1 MALTGTN
8 QLNPDTT
15 MNHELPVF
23 LQELLAAPPRA
34 GAGVHNWL
42 FRVARHLHAHL
53 PGGEIVQ
60 LLEARVA
67 GCGRPVPRA
76 EIVKA
81 VQGSLPCMWQP
92 GGNHPGAVA
101 TPPPARWPRV
111 NDETRADIVREGY
124 GLADLWERSYPRLED
139 SETHTEAIID
149 HLFPGNPLL
158 CCGQSSTAFDT
169 RPREAWRG
177 QLNQLALIVPSPMI
191 AHEGRTQDG
200 RLSKHTLANTGPRR
214 FLICEFD
221 SGTQDEQAA
230 LLVHLAHYLR
240 LVCVVHSGGKSLH
253 GWFYV
258 QGEPEGT
265 IKDFFRYA
273 VNLGADRATWTRS
286 QFVRMPDG
294 TRDHHKRQTVF
305 FLNFKPSNIF
315 K

>member
-1 MALTGTN
+1 
-8 QLNPDTT
+8 

-139 SETHTEAIID
+139 SETHTEAI
-149 HLFPGNPLL
+149 L
-158 CCGQSSTAFDT
+158 SV
-169 RPREAWRG
+169 PR
-177 QLNQLALIVPSPMI
+177 
-191 AHEGRTQDG
+191 G
-200 RLSKHTLANTGPRR
+200 RLSFRFEITGNSDMSSPIHSAVPPGLMNTNNKPGVKTPGYCLVVPLGLLSAPNNWGPASRWRWFPFPRLRR
-214 FLICEFD
+214 GNGNETKKQTAFEGEDVRLWALTC
-221 SGTQDEQAA
+221 SHRQGT
-230 LLVHLAHYLR
+230 
-240 LVCVVHSGGKSLH
+240 
-253 GWFYV
+253 
-258 QGEPEGT
+258 T
-265 IKDFFRYA
+265 
-273 VNLGADRATWTRS
+273 
-286 QFVRMPDG
+286 
-294 TRDHHKRQTVF
+294 
-305 FLNFKPSNIF
+305 
-315 K
+315 